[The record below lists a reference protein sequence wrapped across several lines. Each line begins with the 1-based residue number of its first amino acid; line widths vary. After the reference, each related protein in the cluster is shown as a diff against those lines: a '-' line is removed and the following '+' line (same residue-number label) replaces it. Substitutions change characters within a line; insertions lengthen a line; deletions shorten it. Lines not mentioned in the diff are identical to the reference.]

1 MIEMFREYQSFYI
14 KAVELVSREGRASVS
29 LIQRHLNVDFN
40 VAALLLD
47 QLQRTGVVSRE
58 PDGHPGYQ
66 VIERRG
72 FY

>member
-1 MIEMFREYQSFYI
+1 L
-14 KAVELVSREGRASVS
+14 K
-29 LIQRHLNVDFN
+29 VDFN

-47 QLQRTGVVSRE
+47 QLQLTGVVSRE